1 MNFSGL
7 NVVVHILSMLA
18 APKVMPLTAHTR
30 NTMTLLDRANSK
42 LQNAVFP
49 TVSPALAVPFHQQ

>member
-42 LQNAVFP
+42 LQNAVFQQC
-49 TVSPALAVPFHQQ
+49 HQH